1 MGSAAFPPQHYPWV
15 ADTDYA
21 PLEMRHEGRTLMVAV
36 GSNAS
41 RAVLATKLADVGGV
55 DIRPARVVVSGIAV
69 GYSGHVSARGY
80 IPAAPFASPGANT
93 PLTAFWLDDDQL
105 AALDR
110 TEPNYHRLTVTTTSH
125 PLRELLDDVDSAPL
139 RSPMPVREFA
149 IYASRHGV
157 LTDRRSTPLPFS
169 TQSAVLAH
177 LAEALDD
184 PSLAEPP
191 ATVCARLGD
200 TDAGKDL
207 TAVKDLTAGKDL
219 TRRIQS
225 RGQCRPDG
233 LSRDTAP
240 HHPDSTAHTAFGT
253 HAEPDDEIR

>member
-41 RAVLATKLADVGGV
+41 RAVLTTKLADVGGV

-93 PLTAFWLDDDQL
+93 PLTAFWLDNDQL

-149 IYASRHGV
+149 TYASRHGV

-200 TDAGKDL
+200 THAGKDL
-207 TAVKDLTAGKDL
+207 TG
-219 TRRIQS
+219 RIQS